1 MKVTKIRIKKLLLT
15 VFMFISPIIFVA
27 ARVAICE
34 FSTGTVNVSYAT
46 ESSCCNSTAGS
57 ALMETYTSYG
67 QYIATYVD
75 ISFAVSVNPNC
86 I

>member
-1 MKVTKIRIKKLLLT
+1 MKGSKFRIKKLSLT
-15 VFMFISPIIFVA
+15 AFMFMSSIIFVA
-27 ARVAICE
+27 AYVSICE

-46 ESSCCNSTAGS
+46 QGSCCNTSAGS

-67 QYIATYVD
+67 QYVATYVD

-86 I
+86 V

>member
-1 MKVTKIRIKKLLLT
+1 MKITKFRIKKLLLT
-15 VFMFISPIIFVA
+15 AFVLMFSILFVEA
-27 ARVAICE
+27 NVSICE
-34 FSTGTVNVSYAT
+34 FSTGTVEVSYAT
-46 ESSCCNSTAGS
+46 QGSCCNTTAGS
-57 ALMETYTSYG
+57 ALMETYTPNG